1 MFSKLGGTEFFLSCN
16 FDIDKIPLKIS
27 AFHRQAF
34 LAWTLIYKHNFSPH
48 SYYIWNNKDV
58 LFKRKSLFLDSW
70 FRNNIVLVNQ
80 LFDSNGTLFSYEE
93 FCLHFNLAIN
103 RHDYTKVF
111 GSIPSGVCMLFKN
124 QPSITSFHRPLASP
138 IQTFVGKI
146 CFCKQSKNN
155 NKSIRALFQST
166 ITTLPYVIFFWNRL
180 SDGIM
185 WNEVWKLPNQFLI
198 TNKIKDISYKL
209 IHRIYPS
216 KDYLQSKFKLDI
228 DTSCSFCKTSKESTI
243 HLFWFCNLVQDFW
256 QSLCVFIS
264 ENIFKGFVLFW
275 KYVLFG
281 LHKNQKQFNFDN
293 RYMINL
299 LILMAKFHIHKSK
312 CLGRHPSFYVFSFE
326 LVQYLNSIKNSTN
339 PKAVKTIGVCEKNQ
353 DLSITLFFGLISY
366 FPPSIFI
373 LLFLNTVL
381 VFVYLYIQ
389 FFCKYNTI
397 IVVLFNSI
405 LYCTDV

>member
-1 MFSKLGGTEFFLSCN
+1 
-16 FDIDKIPLKIS
+16 
-27 AFHRQAF
+27 
-34 LAWTLIYKHNFSPH
+34 
-48 SYYIWNNKDV
+48 
-58 LFKRKSLFLDSW
+58 
-70 FRNNIVLVNQ
+70 
-80 LFDSNGTLFSYEE
+80 
-93 FCLHFNLAIN
+93 
-103 RHDYTKVF
+103 
-111 GSIPSGVCMLFKN
+111 
-124 QPSITSFHRPLASP
+124 
-138 IQTFVGKI
+138 
-146 CFCKQSKNN
+146 
-155 NKSIRALFQST
+155 
-166 ITTLPYVIFFWNRL
+166 
-180 SDGIM
+180 M

-228 DTSCSFCKTSKESTI
+228 DTSCSFCKTSKEYTI

-264 ENIFKGFVLFW
+264 ENIFEGFVLFW

-339 PKAVKTIGVCEKNQ
+339 PKAIKTIGVCEK
-353 DLSITLFFGLISY
+353 IK
-366 FPPSIFI
+366 IFQS
-373 LLFLNTVL
+373 
-381 VFVYLYIQ
+381 LYS
-389 FFCKYNTI
+389 
-397 IVVLFNSI
+397 LA
-405 LYCTDV
+405 

>member
-70 FRNNIVLVNQ
+70 FRNNIVLINQ

-185 WNEVWKLPNQFLI
+185 WNEVWKLPNQ
-198 TNKIKDISYKL
+198 
-209 IHRIYPS
+209 IYPS

-243 HLFWFCNLVQDFW
+243 HLFWFCNIVQEFW

-326 LVQYLNSIKNSTN
+326 LVH
-339 PKAVKTIGVCEKNQ
+339 
-353 DLSITLFFGLISY
+353 Y
-366 FPPSIFI
+366 FPPSIYI

-381 VFVYLYIQ
+381 VFVYLCIQ

-397 IVVLFNSI
+397 IVALFNSI